1 MHNNKYLTFVFHT
14 TDRTKL
20 ELPMRKYDTLG
31 ELLVAYRKFNN
42 ISQVD
47 FATPLNI
54 DVRTTQRWENNL
66 SIVKPAKENDL
77 INTTLIPHQVIRN
90 LNSTIPIPTYY
101 DFVIRKYST
110 SRLGMKTPDIE
121 WVKANININTKQLKS
136 IETKADLDDIYK
148 YMTWQYTNENRFSI
162 EVLEK
167 ASKICPELNL
177 ILRDNGQYYMGHYSI
192 IPIREYVYNRIK
204 NKEMTNS
211 EITIHDLVEN
221 VERDNPVFYSISHSA
236 ETNDLLEYL
245 LARIIKYFQDRNILD
260 YTIASFSNR
269 HDTRA
274 ISEQMGF
281 KLVWE
286 HKDEVQLQ
294 NNIEFFEGHYNGA
307 IF

>member
-1 MHNNKYLTFVFHT
+1 
-14 TDRTKL
+14 
-20 ELPMRKYDTLG
+20 MRRYDTLG

-42 ISQVD
+42 LSQVD
-47 FATPLNI
+47 FASPLNI

-77 INTTLIPHQVIRN
+77 INATLIPHQVIRN

-136 IETKADLDDIYK
+136 IETKADLEDVYK
-148 YMTWQYTNENRFSI
+148 YLTRQYTTKNRFSI

-167 ASKICPELNL
+167 ASKVCPELNL
-177 ILRDNGQYYMGHYSI
+177 ILRNNGQYYMGHYSI

-204 NKEMTNS
+204 NKEITNS

-245 LARIIKYFQDRNILD
+245 LAKIIKYFQDRNIPN
-260 YTIASFSNR
+260 YKIASFSNR
-269 HDTRA
+269 HDTRI

-281 KLVWE
+281 KLIWK
-286 HKDEVQLQ
+286 HKDKIHLQ
-294 NNIEFFEGHYNGA
+294 NNIDFFEGRYNGA

>member
-1 MHNNKYLTFVFHT
+1 
-14 TDRTKL
+14 
-20 ELPMRKYDTLG
+20 MRKYDTLG
-31 ELLVAYRKFNN
+31 DLLVAYRKFNN

-101 DFVIRKYST
+101 DFVIRKYAT

-136 IETKADLDDIYK
+136 IETKADLEDVYK
-148 YMTWQYTNENRFSI
+148 YLTWQYSNENRFSI
-162 EVLEK
+162 EVLEY

-177 ILRDNGQYYMGHYSI
+177 ILRDNGKYYMGHYSI
-192 IPIREYVYNRIK
+192 IPLREYVYYRIK
-204 NKEMTNS
+204 NKEITNS

-245 LARIIKYFQDRNILD
+245 LARIIKYFQDRNIAD

-269 HDTRA
+269 HDTRI

-281 KLVWE
+281 KLIWE
-286 HKDEVQLQ
+286 HKDKDQLQ
-294 NNIEFFEGHYNGA
+294 NNIEFFEGHFKGA